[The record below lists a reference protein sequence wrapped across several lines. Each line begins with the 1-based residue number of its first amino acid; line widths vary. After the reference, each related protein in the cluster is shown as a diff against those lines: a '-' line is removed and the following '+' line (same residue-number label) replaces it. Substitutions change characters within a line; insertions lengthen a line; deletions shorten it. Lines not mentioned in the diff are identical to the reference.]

1 MAKLTGSTKAQKL
14 NDNNTTDN
22 ARSIAETTD
31 AGEAPANTPVDAD
44 DPAAVQN
51 EQSDV
56 MAADMAPAA
65 TENLDSKD
73 GLAVRKSFNT
83 AAFADLGSTFGRDL
97 KASVDAF
104 ETASRN
110 WMLLADQL
118 VEARTELERLSAVQV
133 EHDRLA
139 RLYDGEKAMTAKLE
153 ADLRETK
160 AKETEAS
167 ERAAKFEEI
176 CETIK
181 ERAFEIHTALQ
192 EVRANEQKLQGELTS
207 VQSELTELRRSAQ
220 EEAAARVS
228 AEDQITK
235 LRADVA
241 KFEADDATARERM
254 AKLIDDNK
262 AMAGQVPQLLTDRDN
277 WQKQF
282 SASERENTRM
292 LQQRTIANE
301 RIADLENE
309 IRTLRSDLAS
319 LTSAHAAAMT
329 KVSALEPEAGPPS
342 LNRALEPE
350 ADPVEDDLDL
360 AASLDRAF
368 SSDDDGDD
376 FEPIRKTAG

>member
-1 MAKLTGSTKAQKL
+1 MAKLTGSTKIQKL
-14 NDNNTTDN
+14 NDNNSAED
-22 ARSIAETTD
+22 AQSIADVE
-31 AGEAPANTPVDAD
+31 GAPD
-44 DPAAVQN
+44 
-51 EQSDV
+51 
-56 MAADMAPAA
+56 A
-65 TENLDSKD
+65 TEVVKAQDEQRD
-73 GLAVRKSFNT
+73 EVAVDTTSSTFAETANASTRKSFDT
-83 AAFADLGSTFGRDL
+83 TAFADLGSNFGRDL

-104 ETASRN
+104 ETASRK

-118 VEARTELERLSAVQV
+118 VEARAEIERLGPIEA

-139 RLYDGEKAMTAKLE
+139 NLYAGEKAMTGKLE
-153 ADLRETK
+153 ADLRETR

-176 CETIK
+176 CESIK

-192 EVRANEQKLQGELTS
+192 ATRANEQKLQDDLTS
-207 VQSELTELRRSAQ
+207 AQSEVTELRRSAQ

-228 AEDQITK
+228 AEDQIAK

-241 KFEADDATARERM
+241 KLETSDVAARDRI
-254 AKLIDDNK
+254 AKLVEDNK
-262 AMAGQVPQLLTDRDN
+262 AMAGQVPQLLADRDN

-292 LQQRTIANE
+292 QAQRTISND

-329 KVSALEPEAGPPS
+329 KVSELDQA
-342 LNRALEPE
+342 
-350 ADPVEDDLDL
+350 ADPVDDDLDL

-368 SSDDDGDD
+368 SSDDDDAD
-376 FEPIRKTAG
+376 FEPARKTAG

>member
-1 MAKLTGSTKAQKL
+1 LAKLTGSTKAQKL
-14 NDNNTTDN
+14 NDNNSADDT
-22 ARSIAETTD
+22 RSEVD
-31 AGEAPANTPVDAD
+31 AGEGSLTPASAAD
-44 DPAAVQN
+44 EVAAGQDEQNQPAAGEATAV
-51 EQSDV
+51 
-56 MAADMAPAA
+56 AA
-65 TENLDSKD
+65 TGTMNAGNGVSVKKNFDTL
-73 GLAVRKSFNT
+73 
-83 AAFADLGSTFGRDL
+83 AFADLGSNFGRDL

-104 ETASRN
+104 ETASRK

-118 VEARTELERLSAVQV
+118 VEARNEIERLGGVEV

-139 RLYDGEKAMTAKLE
+139 KLYAGEKAMTEKLE
-153 ADLRETK
+153 SDLRETK
-160 AKETEAS
+160 AKEIEAS
-167 ERAAKFEEI
+167 ERATKFEEI

-192 EVRANEQKLQGELTS
+192 EVRANEQKLQGELTGA
-207 VQSELTELRRSAQ
+207 QSELTELRRAAQ

-228 AEDQITK
+228 AEDQIAK

-241 KFEADDATARERM
+241 KFEADDASARERM
-254 AKLIDDNK
+254 AKLIEDNK
-262 AMAGQVPQLLTDRDN
+262 AMAGQVPQLLADRDN

-292 LQQRTIANE
+292 QQQRTIAND

-329 KVSALEPEAGPPS
+329 KVSELEPDA
-342 LNRALEPE
+342 N
-350 ADPVEDDLDL
+350 PVDDDLDL

-368 SSDDDGDD
+368 SSDDGDSE
-376 FEPIRKTAG
+376 FEPVRKTAG

>member
-14 NDNNTTDN
+14 NDNSADN
-22 ARSIAETTD
+22 ARSDAEAGD
-31 AGEAPANTPVDAD
+31 APAGEATGAGETV
-44 DPAAVQN
+44 
-51 EQSDV
+51 
-56 MAADMAPAA
+56 
-65 TENLDSKD
+65 
-73 GLAVRKSFNT
+73 AVRDGAGNAAAPDTAVTAMSDDAKTDNAAAPRKTFDT
-83 AAFADLGSTFGRDL
+83 AAFADLGSNFGRDL
-97 KASVDAF
+97 RTSVDAF
-104 ETASRN
+104 ETASRK

-118 VEARTELERLSAVQV
+118 VEARTELERLAPLEV

-139 RLYDGEKAMTAKLE
+139 NLYAGEKAMTEKLE

-160 AKETEAS
+160 AKEAEAS

-192 EVRANEQKLQGELTS
+192 QSRTNEQKLQADLTGT
-207 VQSELTELRRSAQ
+207 QSELTELRRTAQ
-220 EEAAARVS
+220 EETAARVS
-228 AEDQITK
+228 AEDQITR
-235 LRADVA
+235 LRADVT
-241 KFEADDATARERM
+241 KFEADDAAARERM
-254 AKLIDDNK
+254 AKLVEDNK
-262 AMAGQVPQLLTDRDN
+262 AMAGQVPQLLADRDN

-292 LQQRTIANE
+292 QTQRTISND

-329 KVSALEPEAGPPS
+329 KVSVLESDAGPV
-342 LNRALEPE
+342 
-350 ADPVEDDLDL
+350 DDDLDL

-368 SSDDDGDD
+368 SSEGTEEE
-376 FEPIRKTAG
+376 FEPVRKTAG

>member
-1 MAKLTGSTKAQKL
+1 LAKLTGSTKAQKL
-14 NDNNTTDN
+14 NDNNSADN
-22 ARSIAETTD
+22 AQSIAETTD
-31 AGEAPANTPVDAD
+31 AGATPDTAQDGNDVVAIEDERSDDVSAEVTFPASDEASIASAS
-44 DPAAVQN
+44 A
-51 EQSDV
+51 
-56 MAADMAPAA
+56 
-65 TENLDSKD
+65 
-73 GLAVRKSFNT
+73 RKSFDT
-83 AAFADLGSTFGRDL
+83 AAFADLGSNFGRDL

-104 ETASRN
+104 ETASRK

-118 VEARTELERLSAVQV
+118 VEARTELTRLGTVEV

-139 RLYDGEKAMTAKLE
+139 NLYAGEKAMSEKLE

-160 AKETEAS
+160 AKEAEAS

-192 EVRANEQKLQGELTS
+192 QTRANEQKLQEDLTGA
-207 VQSELTELRRSAQ
+207 QSELTELRRTAQ
-220 EEAAARVS
+220 EEAASRVS
-228 AEDQITK
+228 AEDQIAK
-235 LRADVA
+235 LRADVT
-241 KFEADDATARERM
+241 KFEADDVAARERM
-254 AKLIDDNK
+254 AKLVEDNK
-262 AMAGQVPQLLTDRDN
+262 AMAGQVPQLLADRDN

-292 LQQRTIANE
+292 QTQRTISND

-329 KVSALEPEAGPPS
+329 KVSELEPEP
-342 LNRALEPE
+342 EP
-350 ADPVEDDLDL
+350 DPVDDDLDL

-368 SSDDDGDD
+368 STDDSDAD
-376 FEPIRKTAG
+376 FEPARKTAG

>member
-22 ARSIAETTD
+22 ARSIADTTD
-31 AGEAPANTPVDAD
+31 AGEAPANAPVDAD
-44 DPAAVQN
+44 DTVAVQS
-51 EQSDV
+51 ERSDV
-56 MAADMAPAA
+56 MVADMAPAA
-65 TENLDSKD
+65 EIENADSKD
-73 GLAVRKSFNT
+73 GVAVRKSFNT

-118 VEARTELERLSAVQV
+118 VEARTELERLGGVQI

-153 ADLRETK
+153 TDLRETK

-241 KFEADDATARERM
+241 KLEADDATARERM

-292 LQQRTIANE
+292 QTQRTIANE

-329 KVSALEPEAGPPS
+329 KVSE
-342 LNRALEPE
+342 LEPE
-350 ADPVEDDLDL
+350 ADPVDDDLDL

-368 SSDDDGDD
+368 SSDEDGDD